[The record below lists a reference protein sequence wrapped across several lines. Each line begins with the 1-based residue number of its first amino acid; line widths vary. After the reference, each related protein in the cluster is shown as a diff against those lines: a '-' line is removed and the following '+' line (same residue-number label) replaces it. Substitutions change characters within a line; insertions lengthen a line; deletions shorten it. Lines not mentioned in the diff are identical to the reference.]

1 MGRSPSSLTE
11 TESRPDAGAAASSGG
26 SSAFADVAAAGAW
39 APRARVRFFGTLRF
53 SPSESGYVQ
62 LLVATP
68 LR

>member
-26 SSAFADVAAAGAW
+26 SSAFADVVAAGAW
-39 APRARVRFFGTLRF
+39 APRSRVFFGTLRF
-53 SPSESGYVQ
+53 SPCESGYVQ